1 MFITA
6 CYYHVTYA
14 FQSESTLYSCLNI
27 KKLLAQNRRGISS
40 LSDSDR
46 IRTHNH
52 LVHNETLN
60 QLAKLD
66 NNWAVLWVLALNIC
80 LNGWVFV
87 SKLIGCGFVSRFSIY
102 AIVSNLA
109 ILAFLKVSDQH
120 LQRLMNRATVGV

>member
-40 LSDSDR
+40 LSDSNR

>member
-14 FQSESTLYSCLNI
+14 FQSESTVYSCLNI
-27 KKLLAQNRRGISS
+27 KELLAQNRRGISS
-40 LSDSDR
+40 LSDSNR

-66 NNWAVLWVLALNIC
+66 NNWAVLWVLALNIY

-109 ILAFLKVSDQH
+109 ILAFLKISDQH
-120 LQRLMNRATVGV
+120 LQGLMNRATVRV

>member
-27 KKLLAQNRRGISS
+27 KELLAQNRRGISS
-40 LSDSDR
+40 LSDNNR

-87 SKLIGCGFVSRFSIY
+87 FKLIGCGFVSRFSIY

-109 ILAFLKVSDQH
+109 ILAFLKASDQH
-120 LQRLMNRATVGV
+120 LQGLMNRATVGV

>member
-6 CYYHVTYA
+6 SYYHVTYA

-27 KKLLAQNRRGISS
+27 KELLAQNRRGISS
-40 LSDSDR
+40 LSDSNR

-87 SKLIGCGFVSRFSIY
+87 SKLIGCGFVSGFSIY

-120 LQRLMNRATVGV
+120 LQGLMNRATVGV

>member
-40 LSDSDR
+40 LSDSNR

-120 LQRLMNRATVGV
+120 LQGLMNRATVGV